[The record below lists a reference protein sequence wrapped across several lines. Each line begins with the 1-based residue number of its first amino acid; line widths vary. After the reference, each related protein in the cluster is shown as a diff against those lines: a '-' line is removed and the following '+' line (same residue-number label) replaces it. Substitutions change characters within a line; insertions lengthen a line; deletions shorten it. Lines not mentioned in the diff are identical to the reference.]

1 MSAAAEELVG
11 HRPYV
16 WIVDD
21 SPLEA
26 ELVRRSLAPVCAVE
40 VFTDAAAMLEHASR
54 SKPPDAII
62 LDWEM
67 PGISGIEVCQ
77 FLRTQPPTQAVPILM
92 LTIHNETRDL
102 VQGLAAGADD
112 FLAKPYNAAELS
124 ARISALVRAK
134 RMRERADAAERT
146 VRALLM
152 QLPEA
157 VVSVDGEGVIV
168 FVNLEAQRM
177 LGADATALRGRRLQ
191 DLLSGLAIV
200 RSPAHGDQTVSLPD
214 VRRGDRVYAPVLRA
228 YAGIDEQQTTFSF
241 REVTSDRRHDE
252 ERAQLLARERDAR
265 AEAEAAN
272 RAKDEFLAVVSHEL
286 RTPLNAMLGW
296 MRLLR
301 NGTLP
306 ADRRAQAL
314 ETVERNALAQ
324 KKLVEDILDVSRVIS
339 GNLSLTLSA
348 LEIAPTVRMA
358 VEAVRPA
365 ADAKALELHVDIAQD
380 IPVIEGD
387 ADRFQQ
393 MVWNLLSN
401 AVKFTP
407 RGGSVNLDVSCDAS
421 SVAIQVSDTGEGIA
435 PAFLPHIFERFR
447 QGDTGTTR
455 RHGGLGLGLA
465 IVKHLAELHGGS
477 IEARSDGPGSGAT
490 FVLRLP
496 ANAKRRVQGA
506 PVFGGLEYPLKDP
519 SAVLLKGMRLL
530 VVEDDEDTRELITT
544 ILKQQGAEVAGV
556 GSAADAFA
564 AVEREAPTVVVSD
577 IGLPVQDGYELART
591 LRGHAAHLDGTMSLL
606 AVTAFAANQDRD
618 RALQAGFD
626 AFIAKPV
633 DSGELIRVVAKLV
646 AQRQA
651 VSRP

>member
-1 MSAAAEELVG
+1 MSAAVEELVG
-11 HRPYV
+11 LRPFV

-26 ELVRRSLAPVCAVE
+26 ELVRRSLVPVCAVE
-40 VFTDAAAMLEHASR
+40 LFTDAAAMLEHASR
-54 SKPPDAII
+54 SPPPDAII

-77 FLRTQPPTQAVPILM
+77 FLRTQPATQSVPILM

-157 VVSVDGEGVIV
+157 VVSVDGEGAIV

-177 LGADATALRGRRLQ
+177 LEADATTLRGQPLQRLFE
-191 DLLSGLAIV
+191 GLVIGRNATD
-200 RSPAHGDQTVSLPD
+200 ADQAVSLPD

-241 REVTSDRRHDE
+241 RDVTSDRRNDE
-252 ERAQLLARERDAR
+252 ERARLLARERDAR

-306 ADRRAQAL
+306 PERRVQAL

-348 LEIAPTVRMA
+348 LEIAPSVRMA
-358 VEAVRPA
+358 VEAVRPT
-365 ADAKALELHVDIAQD
+365 ADTKGLELRVGIAD
-380 IPVIEGD
+380 DVPVIEGD

-407 RGGSVNLDVSCDAS
+407 RGGRVSLDVSCDGS
-421 SVAIQVSDTGEGIA
+421 SVAIRVSDTGEGIA
-435 PAFLPHIFERFR
+435 PTFLPHIFERFR

-455 RHGGLGLGLA
+455 QHGGLGLGLA

-477 IEARSDGPGSGAT
+477 IEARSDGRGTGAT

-496 ANAKRRVQGA
+496 TLSKRDLRD
-506 PVFGGLEYPLKDP
+506 PRPFGPQEISSRDA
-519 SAVLLKGMRLL
+519 SAVMLTGVRLL
-530 VVEDDEDTRELITT
+530 VVEDDPDTRELILT
-544 ILKQQGAEVAGV
+544 ILRQQGAEVVGV
-556 GSAADAFA
+556 SSAAEAFA
-564 AVEREAPTVVVSD
+564 EVDRDPPVVVVSD
-577 IGLPVQDGYELART
+577 IGLPVLDGHELARR
-591 LRGHAAHLDGTMSLL
+591 LRVHPAHLDGRMLLL

-618 RALQAGFD
+618 RALKAGFD

-633 DSGELIRVVAKLV
+633 DAAELIQVVSRL
-646 AQRQA
+646 AQR
-651 VSRP
+651 